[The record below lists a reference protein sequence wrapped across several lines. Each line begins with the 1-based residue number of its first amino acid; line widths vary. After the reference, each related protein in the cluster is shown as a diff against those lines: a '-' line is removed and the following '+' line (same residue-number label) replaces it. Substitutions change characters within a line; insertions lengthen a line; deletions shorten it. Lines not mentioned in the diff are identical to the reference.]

1 MMESGEFLSRRPWQ
15 LEGQG
20 LNMCYLSYA
29 GCNNNIRHQEND
41 LSKQLVKQAC
51 GSLDRP
57 SSVYICLSA
66 GDKDAHKPF
75 CYLEKVDTW
84 RQTLASSVSRNSF

>member
-1 MMESGEFLSRRPWQ
+1 M
-15 LEGQG
+15 EGQG